1 MYTSFFGLNDI
12 PFSIA
17 PNPDYLFLGDRHKE
31 ALAHLSYGLGDTGGF
46 VLLTG
51 EVGTGKTTISRRLL
65 EQLPENTQVA
75 FILNPT
81 LSCVELL
88 ATICDELN
96 VRYKKTGITLK
107 YLTDK
112 IQQKLLS
119 NQEAGINTL
128 LIIDEAQHLQPEVL
142 EQLRLL
148 TNLETNTKKLLQVV
162 LIGQPELQQLL
173 QRRDLRQLAQRI
185 TARYHLLPLTR
196 KEVALYI
203 KHRLT
208 VADCHRQLFKP
219 SAIALIHKIS
229 KGIPR
234 LINLLCDR
242 ALATAYGNND
252 SVVNRK
258 TVLTAS
264 EQALGSE
271 FHLTPWW
278 QKKSLIGL
286 SIAANLAIVV
296 AGAYW
301 FGGYYQRHTTEVVLA
316 APEQSQ
322 TGQIHTEQSHLAKD
336 SKAQDKLE
344 QASLGHNNLGQNSL
358 GQNNLGEANLAQAN
372 SSQSNNLQAE
382 LDVSSAP
389 TANQVAEPM
398 TEPNINS
405 STNVSTA
412 AQPSPIEQASL
423 TTQANT
429 DNEGVRQPE
438 SSGNAAQ
445 SAANSPTQQA
455 PKNAP
460 APNLDFD
467 LSQLEGVSPELLA
480 KLQEAVDDTNA
491 AGEEL
496 GGYEK
501 DPASTQ
507 QPVPSLL
514 DMPSHIQN
522 QVPALAFEVH
532 IFATDGNGWV
542 RVNGRERY
550 EGDVVAGRVV
560 LAKINQEDVVLEL
573 DGQQFSLPA
582 LSTW

>member
-31 ALAHLSYGLGDTGGF
+31 ALSHLSYGLGDTGGF

-81 LSCVELL
+81 LSCLELL
-88 ATICDELN
+88 ATICDELK
-96 VRYKKTGITLK
+96 VRYKKTGTTLK

-119 NQEAGINTL
+119 NQAEGINTL

-278 QKKSLIGL
+278 QKKSLIAA

-301 FGGYYQRHTTEVVLA
+301 FGGYYQTQTHVQTEASTSNEVANENLSGSNAQFSSQKPVDESSSEQATLVESSELAQVSLNQSTQPEVLPA
-316 APEQSQ
+316 KVASVEIVPANMQNE
-322 TGQIHTEQSHLAKD
+322 LANNNTN
-336 SKAQDKLE
+336 LE
-344 QASLGHNNLGQNSL
+344 QATERNLKP
-358 GQNNLGEANLAQAN
+358 
-372 SSQSNNLQAE
+372 QSESEPIPAAE
-382 LDVSSAP
+382 
-389 TANQVAEPM
+389 Q
-398 TEPNINS
+398 
-405 STNVSTA
+405 
-412 AQPSPIEQASL
+412 
-423 TTQANT
+423 
-429 DNEGVRQPE
+429 
-438 SSGNAAQ
+438 
-445 SAANSPTQQA
+445 
-455 PKNAP
+455 
-460 APNLDFD
+460 NLDFD

-480 KLQEAVDDTNA
+480 KVQQAVDDTEQQQPLVPA
-491 AGEEL
+491 ASE
-496 GGYEK
+496 
-501 DPASTQ
+501 S
-507 QPVPSLL
+507 PVPSLL

-522 QVPALAFEVH
+522 SVPAMTFEVH

-560 LAKINQEDVVLEL
+560 LAQINQEDVVLEL

-582 LSTW
+582 LSSW